1 MTNAGL
7 THTPGALPG
16 IAEEWGFGPQL
27 PGVKLQ
33 KKDVDKINNL
43 WYYITI
49 KEKEINKMKFK
60 ATYKKP
66 NTPFALA
73 MEGTLTLSKSERK
86 LYTKDQIVEELKKI
100 VSEELHNNST
110 NKGFYS
116 TDYIKVELKNR

>member
-1 MTNAGL
+1 
-7 THTPGALPG
+7 
-16 IAEEWGFGPQL
+16 
-27 PGVKLQ
+27 
-33 KKDVDKINNL
+33 
-43 WYYITI
+43 
-49 KEKEINKMKFK
+49 MKFK